1 MSKSTWSVKFYILVL
16 LLVLPQGTFA
26 SAQALLDVD
35 ADYMLWWTNG
45 NRLPSLITT
54 SPPGTPQTSAGVL
67 PGATTLFGDATAN
80 DSVRHGGRFRLT
92 RWLDQERVMGLDL
105 WYAGAG
111 QPVDGDYSIS
121 SSGSQILAR
130 PFFNT
135 LTSAEDAQ
143 LVAFQTPA
151 GQPIVAGSIDVS
163 TSSEFHSAG
172 ALGRYSLSSTEQSN
186 WHLLAGYRFLR
197 FRDALS
203 VEERLVS
210 TNPVGLIPIGT
221 TIELNDTF
229 QCHSNFHGF
238 DMGVAWSV
246 TRNWLT
252 WESTA
257 RVATGAVNKR
267 AQINGATEVTVPGFV
282 SIPRTGGFLALPSNI
297 GSRDENDFAFLPD
310 VGTKARFL
318 LTDSIE
324 ANIGY
329 NALCLTNVLRVD
341 GALDRQVDPRQLTG
355 FGGVG
360 IPTTGSP
367 QSPMKDATFFAQ
379 GLSFGIG
386 VTR

>member
-1 MSKSTWSVKFYILVL
+1 MSKSTWSVKFYILVLL

-54 SPPGTPQTSAGVL
+54 SPPGTPQTARAFCRGTGL
-67 PGATTLFGDATAN
+67 QRRC
-80 DSVRHGGRFRLT
+80 SVMHSKRFRAPWWSISIDSLARSRASHGT
-92 RWLDQERVMGLDL
+92 RPLVRWCRTTGG
-105 WYAGAG
+105 WR
-111 QPVDGDYSIS
+111 DYSIS

-203 VEERLVS
+203 VGRR
-210 TNPVGLIPIGT
+210 T
-221 TIELNDTF
+221 T
-229 QCHSNFHGF
+229 GF
-238 DMGVAWSV
+238 DEPCRS
-246 TRNWLT
+246 
-252 WESTA
+252 
-257 RVATGAVNKR
+257 
-267 AQINGATEVTVPGFV
+267 
-282 SIPRTGGFLALPSNI
+282 
-297 GSRDENDFAFLPD
+297 
-310 VGTKARFL
+310 
-318 LTDSIE
+318 DSHW
-324 ANIGY
+324 
-329 NALCLTNVLRVD
+329 D
-341 GALDRQVDPRQLTG
+341 DH
-355 FGGVG
+355 
-360 IPTTGSP
+360 
-367 QSPMKDATFFAQ
+367 
-379 GLSFGIG
+379 
-386 VTR
+386 